1 MNCPVCATELR
12 PVDRQGIEVDV
23 CSRCRGVWLDRGEL
37 DRLIER
43 SAAAAFDDDD
53 DDRYDGRD
61 RPYRDRP
68 YHDPKRKGFFGRF
81 FDFD

>member
-1 MNCPVCATELR
+1 MNCPVCGTALR

-23 CSRCRGVWLDRGEL
+23 CDRCRGVWLDRGEL

-43 SAAAAFDDDD
+43 SARSALDDEDGYGHGG
-53 DDRYDGRD
+53 DR
-61 RPYRDRP
+61 RPA
-68 YHDPKRKGFFGRF
+68 HDPKRKGFLGRF

>member
-1 MNCPVCATELR
+1 MNCPVCGTALR

-23 CSRCRGVWLDRGEL
+23 CDRCRGVWLDRGEL

-43 SAAAAFDDDD
+43 SGRAAFDDDGYWGD
-53 DDRYDGRD
+53 RD
-61 RPYRDRP
+61 RPDRP
-68 YHDPKRKGFFGRF
+68 PAHHPKRQGFFGRF